1 MARDVTVLI
10 MAAGQ
15 GTRMRSA
22 QPKVLHP
29 ICGRPM
35 LLWVV
40 EAARQAGAGRV
51 VCITRPG
58 EGVAERLDGR
68 VEIAEQVEGEGTR
81 AAGLAP
87 RAGVKGSDA
96 VVSPPADPPLVS
108 PGAPPGR
115 LATH

>member
-51 VCITRPG
+51 VCVTRPG

-68 VEIAEQVEGEGTR
+68 VEVAEQVEGEGTG
-81 AAGLAP
+81 AAVPAA
-87 RAGVKGSDA
+87 RDA
-96 VVSPPADPPLVS
+96 VAASEDVGVLSGVHT
-108 PGAPPGR
+108 PGTREKIA
-115 LATH
+115 A

>member
-40 EAARQAGAGRV
+40 EAAKNAGAGRV
-51 VCITRPG
+51 VCVTRPG

-68 VEIAEQVEGEGTR
+68 VEVAEQVDGEGTG
-81 AAGLAP
+81 AAGVAAP
-87 RAGVKGSDA
+87 AGVQA
-96 VVSPPADPPLVS
+96 PDPVGGLL
-108 PGAPPGR
+108 GR
-115 LATH
+115 H